1 MGELRITGNIYE
13 RTGDKMRK
21 LSVVFVSL
29 IVLGLGVMLRAEENG
44 GKAKT
49 QDNNYET
56 ATFAGGCFWCI
67 QPPFDK
73 LGGVV
78 RTTVGYTGGKEK
90 DPTYKQ
96 VSYGKTG
103 HAESIQIVYDPKK
116 VTYEEILDVYWMNID
131 PTDSGGQFVDRGK
144 QYRPAIFYHDEAQKR
159 AAEAS
164 REKLD
169 KSGRFDSPVVV
180 EIVAATE
187 FYPAE
192 DYHQKF
198 YMKDTVRYKSYRSGS
213 GRDQFIEEY
222 WGEAALSH

>member
-1 MGELRITGNIYE
+1 
-13 RTGDKMRK
+13 MRK
-21 LSVVFVSL
+21 FVFIIASLVVLS
-29 IVLGLGVMLRAEENG
+29 LGQAFSAEDKNMQAPEAG
-44 GKAKT
+44 L
-49 QDNNYET
+49 ET

-67 QPPFDK
+67 QPPYDK
-73 LGGVV
+73 LEGVV
-78 RTTVGYTGGKEK
+78 KTTVGYTGGTEK

-103 HAESIQIVYDPKK
+103 HAESIEIIYDPKK
-116 VTYEEILDVYWMNID
+116 VTYEELLEVFWMNID

-144 QYRPAIFYHDEAQKR
+144 QYRPAIFYHGEAQKK

-164 REKLD
+164 RDKLA
-169 KSGRFDSPVVV
+169 KSGRFDKPIVV
-180 EIVAATE
+180 EIVEAAE

-192 DYHQKF
+192 DYHQMF
-198 YMKDTVRYKSYRSGS
+198 YKKDPVRYKTYRNGS

>member
-1 MGELRITGNIYE
+1 MKKFSFMLVTLLL
-13 RTGDKMRK
+13 
-21 LSVVFVSL
+21 LSL
-29 IVLGLGVMLRAEENG
+29 PGALRAE
-44 GKAKT
+44 
-49 QDNNYET
+49 DNNAADAKGAGLEI

-73 LGGVV
+73 LEGVV
-78 RTTVGYTGGKEK
+78 KTTVGYTGGKEK

-103 HAESIQIVYDPKK
+103 HAESIEIIYDPKK
-116 VTYEEILDVYWMNID
+116 VTYEELLEVFWMNID

-144 QYRPAIFYHDEAQKR
+144 QYRPAIFYHGEEQKK

-164 REKLD
+164 RDKLA
-169 KSGRFDSPVVV
+169 KSGRFDKPIVV
-180 EIVAATE
+180 EIVVAAE

-192 DYHQKF
+192 DYHQMF
-198 YMKDTVRYKSYRSGS
+198 YKKDPVRYKSYRSGS

>member
-1 MGELRITGNIYE
+1 
-13 RTGDKMRK
+13 
-21 LSVVFVSL
+21 
-29 IVLGLGVMLRAEENG
+29 MLRAEENG
-44 GKAKT
+44 AKSQT
-49 QDNNYET
+49 QDANFET

-73 LGGVV
+73 LEGVV

-103 HAESIQIVYDPKK
+103 HAESIEIVYDPKK

-131 PTDSGGQFVDRGK
+131 PTDAGGQFVDRGN
-144 QYRPAIFYHDEAQKR
+144 QYRPAIFYHNEAQRK

-164 REKLD
+164 KEKLD
-169 KSGRFDSPVVV
+169 KSGRFDKPVVV
-180 EIVAATE
+180 EIVEATA

-198 YMKDTVRYKSYRSGS
+198 YMKDPVRYKSYRSGS

-222 WGEAALSH
+222 WGAAAAAGH

>member
-1 MGELRITGNIYE
+1 MNKFLFTLAALLVISLTG
-13 RTGDKMRK
+13 
-21 LSVVFVSL
+21 L
-29 IVLGLGVMLRAEENG
+29 LRAEESVST
-44 GKAKT
+44 AKT
-49 QDNNYET
+49 QDAGYET

-73 LGGVV
+73 LEGVV
-78 RTTVGYTGGKEK
+78 STTVGYTGGKEK
-90 DPTYKQ
+90 DPTYEQ

-103 HAESIQIVYDPKK
+103 HAESIEIIYDPKK
-116 VTYEEILDVYWMNID
+116 VTYEGLLEVFWMNID

-144 QYRPAIFYHDEAQKR
+144 QYRPAIFYHGEGQKK

-164 REKLD
+164 KAKLD
-169 KSGRFDSPVVV
+169 KSGRFDKPVVV
-180 EIVAATE
+180 EIVEATE

-198 YMKDTVRYKSYRSGS
+198 YQKSPVRYKTYRWGS
-213 GRDQFIEEY
+213 GRDQFIEKY